1 MSTTTFPG
9 RYKSLARISEFVSQ
23 YAQEAGLDETA
34 TYTVLVAVD
43 EACTNIIEHAYGG
56 EGRGDIQCACDV
68 KDDSLTITLRDWG
81 DPFDPASVPEP
92 DFNVPLQ
99 ELQLRGVGL
108 VLMKKIMDGIIFSS
122 TPDGENMLTMI
133 KRK

>member
-23 YAQEAGLDETA
+23 YAQEAGLDEIA

-68 KDDSLTITLRDWG
+68 NDDSLTITLRDWG

-108 VLMKKIMDGIIFSS
+108 VLMKKIMDEIIFSP
-122 TPDGENMLTMI
+122 TPDGENVLIMI
-133 KRK
+133 KRR

>member
-34 TYTVLVAVD
+34 IYTVLVAVD

-108 VLMKKIMDGIIFSS
+108 VLMKKIMDEIIFSP
-122 TPDGENMLTMI
+122 TPDGENVLIMI

>member
-23 YAQEAGLDETA
+23 FAEEAGLDETA

-43 EACTNIIEHAYGG
+43 EACSNIIEHAYGG
-56 EGRGDIQCACDV
+56 EGRGDIKCTCDV
-68 KDDSLTITLRDWG
+68 KDDSLTIILRDWG

-99 ELQLRGVGL
+99 ELKLRGVGL
-108 VLMKKIMDGIIFSS
+108 VLMQKIMNEIIFSS
-122 TPDGENMLTMI
+122 TPDGENVLIMI
-133 KRK
+133 KRR

>member
-9 RYKSLARISEFVSQ
+9 RFKSLVRISEFVSQ
-23 YAQEAGLDETA
+23 FVEEAGLDETA

-68 KDDSLTITLRDWG
+68 KEDTLTIILRDRG

-92 DFNVPLQ
+92 DFNVPLK
-99 ELQLRGVGL
+99 ELKFRGVGL
-108 VLMKKIMDGIIFSS
+108 VLMQKIMDEIEFTS
-122 TPDGENMLTMI
+122 TPDGENILTMI
-133 KRK
+133 KRS

>member
-1 MSTTTFPG
+1 MSTTTVSG
-9 RYKSLARISEFVSQ
+9 RFKSLARISEFVSQ
-23 YAQEAGLDETA
+23 FAEEAGLDETA

-68 KDDSLTITLRDWG
+68 KDDTLTIILRDRG

-99 ELQLRGVGL
+99 ELKFRGVGL
-108 VLMKKIMDGIIFSS
+108 VLMQKIMDEIKFTT
-122 TPDGENMLTMI
+122 TPDGENILTMI
-133 KRK
+133 KRS